1 MRGKIIRAGRGERI
15 GWLST
20 YREDRVSILVRFTP
34 SSMTAEKYDAVSSK
48 LKDAGHWPPDG
59 IELHVCF
66 GSGSALRVSEVW
78 ESTEKMEAFGA
89 ILMPILEESGID
101 VQTTAPEIV
110 DIHSLQ
116 VFSTSAVA

>member
-1 MRGKIIRAGRGERI
+1 MAQIIRTGRGERV
-15 GWLST
+15 GWRSN
-20 YREDRVSILVRFTP
+20 YGEDSVSILVRFTP
-34 SSMTAEKYDAVSSK
+34 SSMTAEQYDAVSSK
-48 LKDAGHWPPDG
+48 LDAAGHWPPDG

-89 ILMPILEESGID
+89 ILMPILEENGID
-101 VQTTAPEIV
+101 VRSTAPEIV
-110 DIHSLQ
+110 DVHSLQ

>member
-1 MRGKIIRAGRGERI
+1 
-15 GWLST
+15 
-20 YREDRVSILVRFTP
+20 VSILVRFSP
-34 SSMTAEKYDAVSSK
+34 SSMTAEQYDAVSNK
-48 LKDAGHWPPDG
+48 LDSAGHWPPDG

-89 ILMPILEESGID
+89 ILMPILEENGID

>member
-1 MRGKIIRAGRGERI
+1 M
-15 GWLST
+15 
-20 YREDRVSILVRFTP
+20 SILVRFSP
-34 SSMTAEKYDAVSSK
+34 SSMTAEQYDAVSNK
-48 LKDAGHWPPDG
+48 LDSAGHWPPDG

-89 ILMPILEESGID
+89 ILMPILEENGID